1 MHTPGGPDGIT
12 GRDNAGRPQDVQDD
26 MDFTMLKIE
35 HGGSQRLRATDG
47 TFTSRNIGMPPLAV
61 RSTIESSVAM
71 SKVRWY
77 SIDSKDPYVPLRCL
91 DSPYSFLSTA
101 KSIVS

>member
-1 MHTPGGPDGIT
+1 MDTPGGPDGIT

-47 TFTSRNIGMPPLAV
+47 TFNLEILACPPW
-61 RSTIESSVAM
+61 RSARP
-71 SKVRWY
+71 SKV
-77 SIDSKDPYVPLRCL
+77 L
-91 DSPYSFLSTA
+91 SPCR
-101 KSIVS
+101 KSDGIR